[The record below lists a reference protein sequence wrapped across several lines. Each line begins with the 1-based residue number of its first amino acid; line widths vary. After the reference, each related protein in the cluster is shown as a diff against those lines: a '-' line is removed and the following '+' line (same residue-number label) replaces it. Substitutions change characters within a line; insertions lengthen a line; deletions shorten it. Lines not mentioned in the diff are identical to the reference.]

1 MSMFDDVLGFGR
13 TSIMESMSDD
23 ALEPEIAGMT
33 LEEAADIDEDPMD
46 FMLRVAYENEM
57 NMMNLNAA
65 IIAEEYI
72 YLRENGEEMVTEAG
86 KIESIISRAKQ
97 MIMSLWN
104 KIQSFFKAVLKKI
117 DEALHLDKRFL
128 DKYKAK
134 AVKYSAKVKGDA
146 GYLAIEAI
154 GDTGVAMLDG
164 LADLGTTI
172 YDRIRRDENAKN
184 TDVDTVNKIIMKVMG
199 ANNKE
204 GIETP
209 KDIMKAML
217 KKNKESD
224 EMVTIAGKDAV
235 DAFEKSAKVKEK
247 LKKAYDTN
255 KKGINNQLKTVKK
268 MESVA
273 KKFKVIPTDESRYIH
288 VTVKSLNKI
297 GSYMT
302 LVNRT
307 YVKLINRCR
316 SFYKAVIISA
326 AAKADSG
333 DKKAKNESTS
343 LIEAFELL

>member
-13 TSIMESMSDD
+13 TSVAESMEVDT
-23 ALEPEIAGMT
+23 LEPEIAGMS

-65 IIAEEYI
+65 IVAEEYI

-128 DKYKAK
+128 DKYKSK
-134 AVKYSAKVKGDA
+134 AVKYSAKVKGDVT
-146 GYLAIEAI
+146 LLEIENI
-154 GDTGVAMLDG
+154 GDNGIDLLDK
-164 LADLGTTI
+164 LAALGTTI

-184 TDVDTVNKIIMKVMG
+184 TNVDVVNKIFMKEFG
-199 ANNKE
+199 GSQE

-209 KDIMKAML
+209 KDIMKAIL
-217 KKNKESD
+217 KKNKD
-224 EMVTIAGKDAV
+224 DAAMVTVAGKDAV

-273 KKFKVIPTDESRYIH
+273 KKFKVIPTDESKYIH

-302 LVNRT
+302 MVNRT
-307 YVKLINRCR
+307 YVKLINRSR
-316 SFYKAVIISA
+316 SFCKAVIISA

-343 LIEAFELL
+343 LIDAFEIM

>member
-13 TSIMESMSDD
+13 TSVAESMEVDT
-23 ALEPEIAGMT
+23 LEPEIAGMS

-46 FMLRVAYENEM
+46 FMLSVAYENEM

-65 IIAEEYI
+65 IVAEEYI

-128 DKYKAK
+128 DKYKSK
-134 AVKYSAKVKGDA
+134 AVKYSAKVKGDVA
-146 GYLAIEAI
+146 LLEIEKI
-154 GDTGVAMLDG
+154 GDNGIDLLDK
-164 LADLGTTI
+164 LAALGTTI

-184 TDVDTVNKIIMKVMG
+184 TNVDVVNKIFMKEFG
-199 ANNKE
+199 GSQE

-209 KDIMKAML
+209 KDIMKAIL
-217 KKNKESD
+217 KKNKD
-224 EMVTIAGKDAV
+224 DAAMVTVAGKDAV
-235 DAFEKSAKVKEK
+235 DAFEKSSKVKEK

-273 KKFKVIPTDESRYIH
+273 KKFRVIPTDESKYIH

-302 LVNRT
+302 MVNRT
-307 YVKLINRCR
+307 YVKLINRSR
-316 SFYKAVIISA
+316 SFCKAVIISA

-343 LIEAFELL
+343 LIDAFEIM

>member
-13 TSIMESMSDD
+13 SSVMESLTDD
-23 ALEPEIAGMT
+23 TLEPEIAGMT

-57 NMMNLNAA
+57 NMMNLDAA
-65 IIAEEYI
+65 IVAEEYL

-104 KIQSFFKAVLKKI
+104 KIQSFFKTVLKKI

-128 DKYKAK
+128 DKYKSK
-134 AVKYSAKVKGDA
+134 AVKYSAKVKGDVA
-146 GYLAIEAI
+146 LLEIENI
-154 GDTGVAMLDG
+154 GDNGINLLDK
-164 LADLGTTI
+164 LAALGTTI

-184 TDVDTVNKIIMKVMG
+184 TNVDVVNKIFMKEFG
-199 ANNKE
+199 GSQE

-209 KDIMKAML
+209 KDIMKAIL
-217 KKNKESD
+217 KKNKD
-224 EMVTIAGKDAV
+224 DAAMVTVAGKDAV
-235 DAFEKSAKVKEK
+235 DAFEKSSKVKEK

-273 KKFKVIPTDESRYIH
+273 KKFRVIPTDESKYIH

-302 LVNRT
+302 MVNRT
-307 YVKLINRCR
+307 YVKLINRSR
-316 SFYKAVIISA
+316 SFCKAVIISA

-343 LIEAFELL
+343 LIDAFEIM

>member
-13 TSIMESMSDD
+13 TSVMESMNDD

-65 IIAEEYI
+65 IVAEEYI

-134 AVKYSAKVKGDA
+134 AVKYSAKVKGDVA
-146 GYLAIEAI
+146 LLEIEKI
-154 GDTGVAMLDG
+154 GDNGIDLLDK
-164 LADLGTTI
+164 LADLGTSI

-184 TDVDTVNKIIMKVMG
+184 TSVDVVNKIFMKEFG
-199 ANNKE
+199 GSQE

-209 KDIMKAML
+209 KDIMKAIL
-217 KKNKESD
+217 KKNKD
-224 EMVTIAGKDAV
+224 VAAMVTVAGKDAV

-273 KKFKVIPTDESRYIH
+273 KKFKVIPTDESKYIH
-288 VTVKSLNKI
+288 VTVKALNKI

-307 YVKLINRCR
+307 YIKIINRAR
-316 SFYKAVIISA
+316 SFCKAVIISA
-326 AAKADSG
+326 AAKDGGKDAPT
-333 DKKAKNESTS
+333 KNESAS
-343 LIEAFELL
+343 LIESFDLL

>member
-13 TSIMESMSDD
+13 SSVMESLTADT
-23 ALEPEIAGMT
+23 LEPEIAGMT

-46 FMLRVAYENEM
+46 FMLKVAYENEM
-57 NMMNLNAA
+57 NMMNLDAA
-65 IIAEEYI
+65 IVAEEYI

-104 KIQSFFKAVLKKI
+104 KIQSFFKTVLKKI

-128 DKYKAK
+128 DKYKSK
-134 AVKYSAKVKGDA
+134 AVKYSAKVKGDVA
-146 GYLAIEAI
+146 LLEIENI
-154 GDTGVAMLDG
+154 GDNGIDLLDK
-164 LADLGTTI
+164 LAALGTTI

-184 TDVDTVNKIIMKVMG
+184 TNVDVVNKIFMKEFG
-199 ANNKE
+199 GSQE

-209 KDIMKAML
+209 KDIMKAIL
-217 KKNKESD
+217 KKNKD
-224 EMVTIAGKDAV
+224 DAAMVTVAGKDAV
-235 DAFEKSAKVKEK
+235 DAFEKSPKVKEK

-273 KKFKVIPTDESRYIH
+273 KKFRVIPTDESKYIH

-302 LVNRT
+302 MVNRT
-307 YVKLINRCR
+307 YVKLINRSR
-316 SFYKAVIISA
+316 SFCKAVIISA

-343 LIEAFELL
+343 LIDAFEIM

>member
-13 TSIMESMSDD
+13 SSVMESLTADT
-23 ALEPEIAGMT
+23 LEPEIAGMT

-46 FMLRVAYENEM
+46 FMLKVAYENEM
-57 NMMNLNAA
+57 NMMNLDAA
-65 IIAEEYI
+65 IVAEEYI

-104 KIQSFFKAVLKKI
+104 KIQSFFKTVLKKI

-128 DKYKAK
+128 DKYKSK
-134 AVKYSAKVKGDA
+134 AVKYSAKVKGDVA
-146 GYLAIEAI
+146 LLEIENI
-154 GDTGVAMLDG
+154 GDNGIDLLDK
-164 LADLGTTI
+164 LAALGTTI

-184 TDVDTVNKIIMKVMG
+184 TNVDVVNKIFMKEFG
-199 ANNKE
+199 GSQE

-209 KDIMKAML
+209 KDIMKAIL
-217 KKNKESD
+217 KKNKD
-224 EMVTIAGKDAV
+224 DAAMVTVAGKDAV
-235 DAFEKSAKVKEK
+235 DAFEKSSKVKEK

-273 KKFKVIPTDESRYIH
+273 KKFRVIPTDESKYIH

-302 LVNRT
+302 MVNRT
-307 YVKLINRCR
+307 YVKLINRSR
-316 SFYKAVIISA
+316 SFCKAVIISA

-343 LIEAFELL
+343 LIDAFEIM

>member
-13 TSIMESMSDD
+13 SSVMESLTDD
-23 ALEPEIAGMT
+23 TLEPEIAGMT

-57 NMMNLNAA
+57 NMMNLDAA
-65 IIAEEYI
+65 IVAEEYL

-128 DKYKAK
+128 DKYKSK
-134 AVKYSAKVKGDA
+134 AVKYSAKVKGDVT
-146 GYLAIEAI
+146 LLEIENI
-154 GDTGVAMLDG
+154 GDNGIDLLDK
-164 LADLGTTI
+164 LAALGTTI

-184 TDVDTVNKIIMKVMG
+184 TNVDVVNKIFMKEFG
-199 ANNKE
+199 GSQE

-209 KDIMKAML
+209 KDIMKAIL
-217 KKNKESD
+217 KKNKD
-224 EMVTIAGKDAV
+224 DAAMVTVAGKDAV
-235 DAFEKSAKVKEK
+235 DAFEKSPKVKEK

-273 KKFKVIPTDESRYIH
+273 KKFKVIPTDESKYIH

-302 LVNRT
+302 MVNRT
-307 YVKLINRCR
+307 YVKLINRSR
-316 SFYKAVIISA
+316 SFCKAVIISA

-343 LIEAFELL
+343 LIDAFEIM

>member
-13 TSIMESMSDD
+13 SSVMESLTDD
-23 ALEPEIAGMT
+23 TLEPEIAGMT

-57 NMMNLNAA
+57 NMMNLDAA
-65 IIAEEYI
+65 IVAEEYL

-104 KIQSFFKAVLKKI
+104 KIQSFFKTVLKKI

-128 DKYKAK
+128 DKYKSK
-134 AVKYSAKVKGDA
+134 AVKYSAKVKGDVA
-146 GYLAIEAI
+146 LLEIENI
-154 GDTGVAMLDG
+154 GDNGIDLLDK
-164 LADLGTTI
+164 LAALGTTI

-184 TDVDTVNKIIMKVMG
+184 TNVDVVNKIFMKEFG
-199 ANNKE
+199 GSQE

-209 KDIMKAML
+209 KDIMKAIL
-217 KKNKESD
+217 KKNKD
-224 EMVTIAGKDAV
+224 DAAMVTVAGKDAV
-235 DAFEKSAKVKEK
+235 DAFEKSPKVKEK

-273 KKFKVIPTDESRYIH
+273 KKFRVIPTDESKYIH

-302 LVNRT
+302 MVNRT
-307 YVKLINRCR
+307 YVKLINRSR
-316 SFYKAVIISA
+316 SFCKAVIISA

-343 LIEAFELL
+343 LIDAFEIM

>member
-13 TSIMESMSDD
+13 TSVAESMEVDT
-23 ALEPEIAGMT
+23 LEPEIAGMS

-46 FMLRVAYENEM
+46 FMLSVAYENEM

-65 IIAEEYI
+65 IVAEEYI

-128 DKYKAK
+128 DKYKSK
-134 AVKYSAKVKGDA
+134 AVKYSAKVKGDVA
-146 GYLAIEAI
+146 LLEIENI
-154 GDTGVAMLDG
+154 GDNGIDLLDK
-164 LADLGTTI
+164 LAALGTTI

-184 TDVDTVNKIIMKVMG
+184 TNVDVVNKIFMKEFG
-199 ANNKE
+199 GSQE

-209 KDIMKAML
+209 KDIMKAIL
-217 KKNKESD
+217 KKNKD
-224 EMVTIAGKDAV
+224 DAAMVTVAGKDAV

-273 KKFKVIPTDESRYIH
+273 KKFKVIPTDESKYIH

-302 LVNRT
+302 MVNRT
-307 YVKLINRCR
+307 YVKLINRSR
-316 SFYKAVIISA
+316 SFCKAVIISA

-343 LIEAFELL
+343 LIDAFEIM

>member
-13 TSIMESMSDD
+13 SSVMESMTDD
-23 ALEPEIAGMT
+23 TLEPEIAGMT

-46 FMLRVAYENEM
+46 FMLKVAYENEM
-57 NMMNLNAA
+57 NMMNLDAA
-65 IIAEEYI
+65 IVAEEYI

-104 KIQSFFKAVLKKI
+104 KIQSFFKTVLKKI

-128 DKYKAK
+128 DKYKSK
-134 AVKYSAKVKGDA
+134 AVKYSAKVKGDVA
-146 GYLAIEAI
+146 LLEIENI
-154 GDTGVAMLDG
+154 GDNGIDLLDK
-164 LADLGTTI
+164 LAALGTTI

-184 TDVDTVNKIIMKVMG
+184 TNVDVVNKIFMKEFG
-199 ANNKE
+199 GSQE

-209 KDIMKAML
+209 KDIMKAIL
-217 KKNKESD
+217 KKNKD
-224 EMVTIAGKDAV
+224 DAAMVTVAGKDAV
-235 DAFEKSAKVKEK
+235 DAFEKSPKVKEK

-273 KKFKVIPTDESRYIH
+273 KKFRVIPTDESKYIH

-302 LVNRT
+302 MVNRT
-307 YVKLINRCR
+307 YVKLINRSR
-316 SFYKAVIISA
+316 SFCKAVIISA

-343 LIEAFELL
+343 LIDAFEIM

>member
-13 TSIMESMSDD
+13 TSVAESMEVDT
-23 ALEPEIAGMT
+23 LEPEIAGMS
-33 LEEAADIDEDPMD
+33 LEEAAELDEDPMD
-46 FMLRVAYENEM
+46 FMLSVAYENEM

-65 IIAEEYI
+65 IVAEEYI

-86 KIESIISRAKQ
+86 KIESIIARAKQ

-117 DEALHLDKRFL
+117 DEALHLDKRFI
-128 DKYKAK
+128 DKYKSK
-134 AVKYSAKVKGDA
+134 AVKYSAKVKGDVS
-146 GYLAIEAI
+146 LLEIEKI
-154 GDTGVAMLDG
+154 GDNGIDLLDK
-164 LADLGTTI
+164 LAALGTTI

-184 TDVDTVNKIIMKVMG
+184 TNVDVVNKIFMKEFG
-199 ANNKE
+199 GSQE

-209 KDIMKAML
+209 KDIMKAIL
-217 KKNKESD
+217 KKNKD
-224 EMVTIAGKDAV
+224 DAAMVTVAGKDAV

-273 KKFKVIPTDESRYIH
+273 KKFKIIPTDESKYIH

-302 LVNRT
+302 MVNRT
-307 YVKLINRCR
+307 YVKLINRSR
-316 SFYKAVIISA
+316 SFCKAVIISA

-333 DKKAKNESTS
+333 DKKVKNESTS
-343 LIEAFELL
+343 LIEAFEIM

>member
-13 TSIMESMSDD
+13 SSVMESLTDD
-23 ALEPEIAGMT
+23 TLEPEIAGMT

-57 NMMNLNAA
+57 NMMNLDAA
-65 IIAEEYI
+65 IVAEEYL

-104 KIQSFFKAVLKKI
+104 KIQSFFKTVLKKI

-128 DKYKAK
+128 DKYKSK
-134 AVKYSAKVKGDA
+134 AVKYSAKVKGDVT
-146 GYLAIEAI
+146 LLEIENI
-154 GDTGVAMLDG
+154 GDNGIDLLDK
-164 LADLGTTI
+164 LAALGTTI

-184 TDVDTVNKIIMKVMG
+184 TNVDVVNKIFMKEFG
-199 ANNKE
+199 GSQE

-209 KDIMKAML
+209 KDIMKAIL
-217 KKNKESD
+217 KKNKD
-224 EMVTIAGKDAV
+224 DAAMVTVAGKDAV
-235 DAFEKSAKVKEK
+235 DAFEKSPKVKEK

-273 KKFKVIPTDESRYIH
+273 KKFRVIPTDESKYIH

-302 LVNRT
+302 MVNRT
-307 YVKLINRCR
+307 YVKLINRSR
-316 SFYKAVIISA
+316 SFCKAVIISA

-343 LIEAFELL
+343 LIDAFEIM

>member
-13 TSIMESMSDD
+13 SSVMESLTADT
-23 ALEPEIAGMT
+23 LEPEIAGMT

-46 FMLRVAYENEM
+46 FMLKVAYENEM
-57 NMMNLNAA
+57 NMMNLDAA
-65 IIAEEYI
+65 IVAEEYI

-104 KIQSFFKAVLKKI
+104 KIQSFFKTVLKKI

-128 DKYKAK
+128 DKYKSK
-134 AVKYSAKVKGDA
+134 AVKYSAKVKGDVA
-146 GYLAIEAI
+146 LLEIEAI
-154 GDTGVAMLDG
+154 GDNGIDLLDK
-164 LADLGTTI
+164 LAALGTTI

-184 TDVDTVNKIIMKVMG
+184 TNVDVVNKIFMKEFG
-199 ANNKE
+199 GSQE

-209 KDIMKAML
+209 KDIMKAIL
-217 KKNKESD
+217 KKNKD
-224 EMVTIAGKDAV
+224 DAAMVTVAGKDAV
-235 DAFEKSAKVKEK
+235 DAFEKSPKVKEK

-273 KKFKVIPTDESRYIH
+273 KKFRVIPTDESKYIH

-302 LVNRT
+302 MVNRT
-307 YVKLINRCR
+307 YVKLINRSR
-316 SFYKAVIISA
+316 SFCKAVIISA

-343 LIEAFELL
+343 LIDAFEIM